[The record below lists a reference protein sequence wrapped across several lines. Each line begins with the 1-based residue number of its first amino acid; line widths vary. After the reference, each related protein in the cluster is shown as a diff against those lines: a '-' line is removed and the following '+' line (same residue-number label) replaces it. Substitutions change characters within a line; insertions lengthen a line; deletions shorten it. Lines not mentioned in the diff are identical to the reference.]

1 MQCAQSD
8 DRPRHAGLRPDP
20 LIREPRR
27 GEHSRQS
34 ICAPTRRN
42 DRHGR
47 SAGICAMTALGSTA
61 WRRWKTESLIAAL
74 ADHIV
79 KPSFAYRASGVQAI
93 C

>member
-1 MQCAQSD
+1 
-8 DRPRHAGLRPDP
+8 
-20 LIREPRR
+20 
-27 GEHSRQS
+27 
-34 ICAPTRRN
+34 
-42 DRHGR
+42 
-47 SAGICAMTALGSTA
+47 MTALGSTA